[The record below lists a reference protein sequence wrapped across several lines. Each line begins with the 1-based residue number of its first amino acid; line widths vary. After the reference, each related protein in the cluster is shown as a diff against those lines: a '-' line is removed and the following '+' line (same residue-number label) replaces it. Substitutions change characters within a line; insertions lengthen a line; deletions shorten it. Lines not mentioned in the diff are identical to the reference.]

1 MSKDT
6 LTIGGMLVTGIIG
19 LAGLMLHQSGNISE
33 LRTEVR
39 TDIAELRT
47 EVQTDIAELRTEL
60 HTDIAEL
67 RTELRHEIGG
77 LRIEMRTEIKAQSDQ
92 IKALQ
97 QRVARIEGLLEGM
110 RPTLANAPAT

>member
-1 MSKDT
+1 MSKDI
-6 LTIGGMLVTGIIG
+6 LTIGGMIVTGIIG

-39 TDIAELRT
+39 TDIAELRA
-47 EVQTDIAELRTEL
+47 EVQTDIADLRTEM
-60 HTDIAEL
+60 
-67 RTELRHEIGG
+67 RHEIGG

>member
-39 TDIAELRT
+39 TDIAELRA
-47 EVQTDIAELRTEL
+47 EVQTDIADLRTEM
-60 HTDIAEL
+60 
-67 RTELRHEIGG
+67 RHEIGG

>member
-47 EVQTDIAELRTEL
+47 EM
-60 HTDIAEL
+60 HS
-67 RTELRHEIGG
+67 EIGE
-77 LRIEMRTEIKAQSDQ
+77 LRIEMRTEIKAQSAQ
-92 IKALQ
+92 IKELQ
-97 QRVARIEGLLEGM
+97 QRVARIEGLLEGL
-110 RPTLANAPAT
+110 RPTLATVPPAT